1 MVHWC
6 CVKVKEKKTLLFFL
20 CCSFPRRPPAPPPS
34 FRRLRMSIAPVS
46 HPTLFTWS
54 PAVAGSRSKQLDAL
68 DQSSSSHDTRK
79 LSTYFTPS
87 RHQVAKFFCG
97 STTKK
102 QEDLFYRLGLSQKK
116 GKKTNFVERE
126 RARQVDRPSRWMA
139 QRAENYRTTSTV
151 SSWIRWV
158 VQLTSSSSPSAWW
171 TVPVFFSFDPSVQ
184 LSEKTEGNRKLH
196 RRNNTRRSWKKIK
209 EEKDKRTM
217 AMASVASSSSSI
229 QQLLFVVLS
238 LQTIICHGKSS
249 APTL

>member
-6 CVKVKEKKTLLFFL
+6 CVKKK
-20 CCSFPRRPPAPPPS
+20 RP
-34 FRRLRMSIAPVS
+34 
-46 HPTLFTWS
+46 
-54 PAVAGSRSKQLDAL
+54 
-68 DQSSSSHDTRK
+68 SSSSCAAPFLGGRQRLHPPSAAFAWASHQYHTRLFLPEAPQLPAAVASSWTRSIK
-79 LSTYFTPS
+79 APLLTTLESCQLTLPRPVTKSQSFFVVLQPKKRRTCFT
-87 RHQVAKFFCG
+87 
-97 STTKK
+97 
-102 QEDLFYRLGLSQKK
+102 DLDYRKKK

-217 AMASVASSSSSI
+217 AMASVASSSSSSI